1 MKEFVP
7 NDYPTVGVEQEFHLI
22 DATTGELAPCVDK
35 VLENISERMRS
46 SVCYELFH
54 SVLEHNSAVF
64 RTVDDLVENVAEARR
79 ELGEACAKVGAALVA
94 AGSHAFS
101 DWRAQSIVE
110 SDHYKWVARE
120 CVYSARRMVAFGLH
134 VHVGMQSA
142 ESAMYTMYEMRKW
155 IYPLLALSAN
165 SPYFE
170 GQTTGLAS
178 TRTHLFG
185 SMPRTHVPPEFED
198 MDELD
203 AFYKKLVACGDVTA
217 PGDLWWSIRPQ
228 PPLGTVE
235 LRVFDLPT
243 DIRRI
248 GALAAITQAAMAMY
262 QDKFNAGAERTE
274 LNPEYILQNR
284 WKAMRHG
291 LDGKILD
298 PATGEVVPMR
308 EQLERLL
315 DSISPKAEE
324 LGSTSH
330 IDYASVM
337 LEEGNEAEWQIRTCE
352 KLGGDLRALEL
363 DIAKQTL
370 GQERLGTIEQTTR
383 EMPGETHKS

>member
-7 NDYPTVGVEQEFHLI
+7 NDFPTVGVEQEFHLV
-22 DATTGELAPCVDK
+22 DARTGELAPCVDR
-35 VLENISERMRS
+35 VLENITERMRG

-79 ELGEACAKVGAALVA
+79 ELAEACAKVGAALAA

-101 DWRAQSIVE
+101 DWRDQTIVP
-110 SDHYKWVARE
+110 SDHYQWVASE

-134 VHVGMQSA
+134 IHVGMRSA
-142 ESAMYTMYEMRKW
+142 ESAMYTMYEMRRW

-170 GQTTGLAS
+170 GQATGLAS

-198 MDELD
+198 MAELD
-203 AFYKKLVACGDVTA
+203 AFYRKLIACGDVTA
-217 PGDLWWSIRPQ
+217 PGDLWWAIRPQ

-243 DIRRI
+243 DVRRL

-262 QDKFNAGAERTE
+262 QDKFGAGAARTPM
-274 LNPEYILQNR
+274 NPAYILQNR

-291 LDGKILD
+291 LEGKVLD
-298 PATGEVVPMR
+298 PATGEVVPIR

-315 DSISPKAEE
+315 DSIGSKAEE
-324 LGSTSH
+324 LGSIPH
-330 IDYASVM
+330 IEFAFRM
-337 LEEGNEAEWQIRTCE
+337 LEEGTEAQWQLKTCE
-352 KLGGDLRALEL
+352 QLGGDLRALEL
-363 DIAKQTL
+363 EIAKQTL
-370 GQERLGTIEQTTR
+370 GGERLGVIEQADR
-383 EMPGETHKS
+383 GGV

>member
-1 MKEFVP
+1 MREFVS

-22 DATTGELAPCVDK
+22 DTMTGELAPCVDQ
-35 VLENISERMRS
+35 VLERIGERTRG

-79 ELGEACAKVGAALVA
+79 ELAEACGKVGASLAA

-101 DWRAQSIVE
+101 DWRNQTIVPN
-110 SDHYKWVARE
+110 DHYQWVVRE

-142 ESAMYTMYEMRKW
+142 ESAMYTMYEMRRW

-170 GQTTGLAS
+170 GQATGLAS
-178 TRTHLFG
+178 TRTQLFG

-198 MDELD
+198 MDELN
-203 AFYKKLVACGDVTA
+203 AFYEKLIACGDVKA
-217 PGDLWWSIRPQ
+217 PGDLWWVIRPQ

-243 DIRRI
+243 DVRRL
-248 GALAAITQAAMAMY
+248 GALVAITQAAMAMC
-262 QDKFNAGAERTE
+262 QDEFCAGAGRTE
-274 LNPEYILQNR
+274 LNPAYILQNR

-291 LDGKILD
+291 LDGNILD

-308 EQLERLL
+308 GQLERLL
-315 DSISPKAEE
+315 ESISPKAEE

-330 IDYASVM
+330 IDFAKEM
-337 LEEGNEAEWQIRTCE
+337 LVEGTEAQWQVRTCE

-363 DIAKQTL
+363 EIAKKTPR
-370 GQERLGTIEQTTR
+370 GERLGVIEQAAR
-383 EMPGETHKS
+383 EMSNETHKS

>member
-1 MKEFVP
+1 MKKFVE
-7 NDYPTVGVEQEFHLI
+7 NSYPTVGVEQEFHLI
-22 DATTGELAPCVDK
+22 DGRTGELAPCVDQ
-35 VLENISERMRS
+35 VLESLDQRMRG

-54 SVLEHNSAVF
+54 SVLEHNSAVC
-64 RTVDDLVENVAEARR
+64 RTIDELVESVADARR
-79 ELGEACAKVGAALVA
+79 QLSEACVKVGVELAA

-101 DWRAQSIVE
+101 DWRAQTVVQSE
-110 SDHYKWVARE
+110 HYQWVACE
-120 CVYSARRMVAFGLH
+120 CVYSAQRMVAFGLH

-142 ESAMYTMYEMRKW
+142 ESAMYTMYEMLRW

-170 GQTTGLAS
+170 GHATGLAS

-198 MDELD
+198 FDELE
-203 AFYKKLVACGDVTA
+203 AFYEKLIACGDVTA

-235 LRVFDLPT
+235 LRVLDLPT
-243 DIRRI
+243 DVRRL

-262 QDKFNAGAERTE
+262 QDKFNAGAARTE
-274 LNPEYILQNR
+274 LNPAYIEQNR

-298 PATGEVVPMR
+298 PSTGDVIPTR
-308 EQLERLL
+308 EQIERLL
-315 DSISPKAEE
+315 DSIGPKAEE
-324 LGSTSH
+324 LGSISH
-330 IDYASVM
+330 IDFAREM
-337 LEEGNEAEWQIRTCE
+337 LAEGTEAEWQIRTCE
-352 KLGGDLRALEL
+352 RLGGNLGALEL
-363 DIAKQTL
+363 EIAKQTL
-370 GQERLGTIEQTTR
+370 SRERLSTR
-383 EMPGETHKS
+383 EQARTGDVR

>member
-1 MKEFVP
+1 MKKFVE
-7 NDYPTVGVEQEFHLI
+7 NSYPTVGVEQEFHLI
-22 DATTGELAPCVDK
+22 DGRTGELAPCVDQ
-35 VLENISERMRS
+35 VLESLDQRMRG

-54 SVLEHNSAVF
+54 SVLEHNSAVC
-64 RTVDDLVENVAEARR
+64 RTIDELVESVADARR
-79 ELGEACAKVGAALVA
+79 QLSEACVKVGVELAA

-101 DWRAQSIVE
+101 DWRAQTVVQ
-110 SDHYKWVARE
+110 SDHYQWVARE
-120 CVYSARRMVAFGLH
+120 CVYSAQRMVAFGLH

-142 ESAMYTMYEMRKW
+142 ESAMYTMYEMLRW

-170 GQTTGLAS
+170 GHATGLAS

-198 MDELD
+198 FDELE
-203 AFYKKLVACGDVTA
+203 AFYEKLIACGDVTA

-235 LRVFDLPT
+235 LRVLDLPT
-243 DIRRI
+243 DVRRL

-262 QDKFNAGAERTE
+262 QDKFNAGAARTE
-274 LNPEYILQNR
+274 LNPAYIEQNR

-298 PATGEVVPMR
+298 PSTGDVIPTR
-308 EQLERLL
+308 EQIERLL
-315 DSISPKAEE
+315 DSIGPKAEE
-324 LGSTSH
+324 LGSISH
-330 IDYASVM
+330 IDFAREM
-337 LEEGNEAEWQIRTCE
+337 LAEGTEAEWQIRTCE
-352 KLGGDLRALEL
+352 RLGGNLGALEL
-363 DIAKQTL
+363 EIAKQTL
-370 GQERLGTIEQTTR
+370 SRERLSTR
-383 EMPGETHKS
+383 EQARTGDVR

>member
-1 MKEFVP
+1 MRKFVE
-7 NDYPTVGVEQEFHLI
+7 NSYPTVGVEQEFHLI
-22 DATTGELAPCVDK
+22 DGKTGELAPCVDQ
-35 VLENISERMRS
+35 VLENMDQRMRE

-54 SVLEHNSAVF
+54 SVLEHNSAVC
-64 RTVDDLVENVAEARR
+64 RTIDELMESVADARR
-79 ELGEACAKVGAALVA
+79 ELATACAKVGAELAA

-101 DWRAQSIVE
+101 DWRAQSIVQSE
-110 SDHYKWVARE
+110 HYQWVARE
-120 CVYSARRMVAFGLH
+120 CVYLARRMLAFGLH
-134 VHVGMQSA
+134 VHVGMQNA
-142 ESAMYTMYEMRKW
+142 KSAMYTMYEMRRW

-170 GQTTGLAS
+170 GHATGLAS

-198 MDELD
+198 IDELE
-203 AFYKKLVACGDVTA
+203 AFYSKLIACGDVTA

-235 LRVFDLPT
+235 LRVLDLPT
-243 DIRRI
+243 DVRRL

-262 QDKFNAGAERTE
+262 QDKFNAGAARTQ
-274 LNPEYILQNR
+274 LNPAYIEQNR

-298 PATGEVVPMR
+298 PSTGDVLPMR

-315 DSISPKAEE
+315 DSIGSKAVE
-324 LGSTSH
+324 LGSTAH
-330 IDYASVM
+330 IDFARKM
-337 LEEGNEAEWQIRTCE
+337 LEEGTEAEWQIRTCE
-352 KLGGDLRALEL
+352 RLGGDLRALEFE
-363 DIAKQTL
+363 IAKQTP
-370 GQERLGTIEQTTR
+370 GRECLGTTGQINMGDIR
-383 EMPGETHKS
+383 

>member
-22 DATTGELAPCVDK
+22 DAGTGELAPCVDK
-35 VLENISERMRS
+35 VFNHIDQRMRT

-54 SVLEHNSAVF
+54 SVLEHNSPVF
-64 RTVDDLVENVAEARR
+64 RTVDELVESVAKDRLDIA
-79 ELGEACAKVGAALVA
+79 EACAKIGAGLAA

-101 DWRAQSIVE
+101 DWRDQTIIPN
-110 SDHYKWVARE
+110 DHYQWVARE
-120 CVYSARRMVAFGLH
+120 CVYSARRMLAFGLH

-142 ESAMYTMYEMRKW
+142 ESAMYTMYEMRRW

-165 SPYFE
+165 SPYYE
-170 GQTTGLAS
+170 GQATGLAS
-178 TRTHLFG
+178 TRTQLFG
-185 SMPRTHVPPEFED
+185 SMPRTRVPPEFD
-198 MDELD
+198 NMDELN
-203 AFYKKLVACGDVTA
+203 AFYEKLVACGDVTA
-217 PGDLWWSIRPQ
+217 PGDLWWIIRPQ

-243 DIRRI
+243 DVRRL

-262 QDKFNAGAERTE
+262 QDKFNAGAARTE
-274 LNPEYILQNR
+274 LNPAYISQNR

-298 PATGEVVPMR
+298 PATGEVVAMR

-315 DSISPKAEE
+315 ESISSRAEV

-330 IDYASVM
+330 INFAKKM
-337 LEEGNEAEWQIRTCE
+337 LEGGNEAEWQIRTCE

-363 DIAKQTL
+363 EIAKKTR
-370 GQERLGTIEQTTR
+370 GKERLGVIEQA
-383 EMPGETHKS
+383 EKGDI

>member
-22 DATTGELAPCVDK
+22 DNETGELLPCVDQ
-35 VLENISERMRS
+35 VFDNVDERMLD

-54 SVLEHNSAVF
+54 SVLEHKSPVC
-64 RTVDDLVENVAEARR
+64 RTIDELVERVAEARR
-79 ELGEACAKVGAALVA
+79 ELGDACAKVGAALAA

-101 DWRAQSIVE
+101 DWRAQTVVPT
-110 SDHYKWVARE
+110 DHYKWVARE
-120 CVYSARRMVAFGLH
+120 CVYSAQRMVAFGLH
-134 VHVGMQSA
+134 VHVGMQSV
-142 ESAMYTMYEMRKW
+142 ESAMYTMYEMRRW
-155 IYPLLALSAN
+155 MYPLLALSAN

-170 GQTTGLAS
+170 GHATGLAS

-185 SMPRTHVPPEFED
+185 SMPRTHMPPEFED
-198 MDELD
+198 IDELD
-203 AFYKKLVACGDVTA
+203 AFYEKLIACGDVTA

-235 LRVFDLPT
+235 LRVLDLPT
-243 DIRRI
+243 DVRRL

-262 QDKFNAGAERTE
+262 QDEFNAGAARTV
-274 LNPEYILQNR
+274 LNPAYIDQNR

-298 PATGEVVPMR
+298 PSTGEVLLMR

-315 DSISPKAEE
+315 DSIGPKAEE
-324 LGSTSH
+324 LGSTP
-330 IDYASVM
+330 YMTFARQM
-337 LEEGNEAEWQIRTCE
+337 LEEGTEAELQIRTCE
-352 KLGGDLRALEL
+352 RLGGDLRALEL
-363 DIAKQTL
+363 EIARQTL
-370 GQERLGTIEQTTR
+370 GRERLGTTEQVNIGDVR
-383 EMPGETHKS
+383 